1 MISSLSAHL
10 KQLLF
15 SASAIAL
22 ATAAGFASGSENQL
36 DYRIERLAGQTALY
50 RISVTFKGDADGKT
64 EIELPNEWGGQKE
77 LYKAINDLRISTA
90 GASLTDT
97 GSPNLRTI
105 SHRPGE
111 ELTIEYIIA
120 QDFSGPLK
128 NNIRYRPVVETSHLH
143 WIGHTVWVR
152 PRWNDSDKIDVTF
165 SWHGLPKDWT
175 LADSYGTSGRTRQA
189 NIAFDKLGQMITVA
203 GDFRLTEISVAGKRV
218 SVAMRGKWNFADAEL
233 AEMVRRVIA
242 SQREFWKDN
251 SQERFLVT
259 LVPLDEGP
267 NAFSFGG
274 TGLQDS
280 FALFATPNAEVPRLR
295 ALLAH
300 EYFHNWN
307 PAALGKMG
315 DPEQHLYWFSEGF
328 TEFYTYR
335 LLYRSGIISE
345 AEFIETY
352 NSLIREYYMLPAR
365 NEPNERIVRDFW
377 NDSSVGRLPYLRGLM
392 FATNLNAE
400 IMRVSGGTRSL
411 DDVMFDLAAAH
422 RERPQTITIELL
434 RSAFQ
439 KHLGFDPAN
448 LIERQI
454 IKGEMIVPL
463 PDALGP
469 TVTLENVEIPIFELG
484 FDFDKFA
491 KERIV
496 EGVAPG
502 SAAFDAGLRNGQ
514 TRNGGVSIRFGDTS
528 TPLELK
534 VKDGVAE
541 KVIKFVPV
549 AKTGMVIPQ
558 FRKKQQ

>member
-1 MISSLSAHL
+1 MTSLLSASL
-10 KQLLF
+10 NKLLF
-15 SASAIAL
+15 SVCAIAF
-22 ATAAGFASGSENQL
+22 ATTAVFASGGENKL
-36 DYRIERLAGQTALY
+36 DYRIERLAGQTALF

-64 EIELPNEWGGQKE
+64 EIEMPNEWGGQQE
-77 LYKAINDLRISTA
+77 LYKAINDLRVSTA
-90 GASLTDT
+90 GASLTDA
-97 GSPNLRTI
+97 GSPSLRTI

-111 ELTIEYIIA
+111 TLMIEYIIA

-128 NNIRYRPVVETSHLH
+128 NNIRYRPVIENSHLH

-152 PRWNDSDKIDVTF
+152 PRWKDNDKIDVSF
-165 SWHGLPKDWT
+165 SWLGLPKDWI
-175 LADSYGTSGRTRQA
+175 LADSFGTGGRTRRT
-189 NIAFDKLGQMITVA
+189 NIAFEKLGQTITVA
-203 GDFRLTEISVAGKRV
+203 GDFRLTEVAVAGKPV

-251 SQERFLVT
+251 SQDRFLVT
-259 LVPLDEGP
+259 LVPIDEGP

-295 ALLAH
+295 WLLAH

-307 PAALGKMG
+307 PTALGKMG
-315 DPEQHLYWFSEGF
+315 DPEQRLYWFSEGF
-328 TEFYTYR
+328 TEFYTFR
-335 LLYRSGIISE
+335 LLYRSGIITE

-352 NSLIREYYMLPAR
+352 NNLIREYFMLPVR
-365 NEPNERIVRDFW
+365 GETNERIVRDFW

-400 IMRVSGGTRSL
+400 IMRVSGGARSL

-422 RERPQTITIELL
+422 RSQPQTITIELL

-439 KHLGFDPAN
+439 KHLGKDPAS
-448 LIERQI
+448 LMERQI
-454 IKGEMIVPL
+454 INGELIVPL

-469 TVTLENVEIPIFELG
+469 AVILENVEIPVFELG
-484 FDFDKFA
+484 FDFEKFA

-514 TRNGGVSIRFGDTS
+514 TRIGGVSIRFGDTS

-534 VKDGVAE
+534 VKEGGAE

-549 AKTGMVIPQ
+549 AKPGKAFPQ
-558 FRKKQQ
+558 FRKNQQ